1 MYNYLVLSAL
11 RMVAILS
18 RQKYSPVFMCISKG
32 EYWRVSGAGI
42 RPFRVFRFLH
52 FLRSK
57 CRKMKEKSLKM
68 AFQCIFLAREQEIF
82 SFQIDTISPYYNI
95 NR

>member
-1 MYNYLVLSAL
+1 MYNYLTLNAL
-11 RMVAILS
+11 GGGNFEPSKLVSSIVVYIEGRILA
-18 RQKYSPVFMCISKG
+18 FL
-32 EYWRVSGAGI
+32 GAGI